1 VRRRVLLA
9 IISITAI
16 AVALFGVPLAIV
28 VGRFVDNDA
37 TLQLERRAVL
47 ASRDVPG
54 DFATSDDPVE
64 LPEPV
69 DGIEFALY
77 DADGNLVTGSG
88 PARADAVTNKA
99 FANRV
104 VDSEADEVR
113 IVAVPVA
120 SEETVVGAIRAAQST
135 HPSDARLHKFVALI
149 AGLGTLVIGVGA
161 AIGYLVARRLSRPVE
176 LLRDAAIQL
185 GDGDFAVDVPR
196 SSVPELDDAGKAM
209 TATARRLD
217 DILRRERAFT
227 ADASHQL
234 RTPLAGLR
242 AALETE
248 IAFPRADSQAVL
260 RESLAD
266 VDRLETTIEE
276 LLRIARTR
284 PDTQAATNV
293 AGMLSELAAA
303 WAPQFDRAGRVLTV
317 SQPAS
322 DAPVV
327 ASPLVVRH
335 ALDVL
340 MDNAL
345 CHGAGPTHL
354 AHVVTAET
362 VAFAVLD
369 QGPGF
374 CEPPMMARMA
384 DSKRGSDESTH
395 GLGLPLAQ
403 RLVESISGRLVIKVN
418 GPNPTVEII
427 IPRDVR
433 PNQHKD

>member
-1 VRRRVLLA
+1 
-9 IISITAI
+9 
-16 AVALFGVPLAIV
+16 
-28 VGRFVDNDA
+28 
-37 TLQLERRAVL
+37 
-47 ASRDVPG
+47 
-54 DFATSDDPVE
+54 
-64 LPEPV
+64 
-69 DGIEFALY
+69 
-77 DADGNLVTGSG
+77 
-88 PARADAVTNKA
+88 
-99 FANRV
+99 
-104 VDSEADEVR
+104 
-113 IVAVPVA
+113 
-120 SEETVVGAIRAAQST
+120 
-135 HPSDARLHKFVALI
+135 
-149 AGLGTLVIGVGA
+149 
-161 AIGYLVARRLSRPVE
+161 
-176 LLRDAAIQL
+176 
-185 GDGDFAVDVPR
+185 
-196 SSVPELDDAGKAM
+196 M

-303 WAPQFDRAGRVLTV
+303 WA
-317 SQPAS
+317 AS